1 MTKEELEHNHIKEIA
16 ENYVNE
22 CWGTYLDLGEVD
34 LVLAG
39 IGVAKIISKEK
50 EERIKELEK
59 ENAELKEKLGDVQMQ
74 KAGEKSDLVWKL
86 KTANEQKSEQ
96 LTNAKEIIKDL
107 LSLKSTVS
115 SAEDV
120 KKRFSVRER
129 AEDFLKENET

>member
-59 ENAELKEKLGDVQMQ
+59 ENAELNNFIMQSKKDGISPVNTLIIKNLG
-74 KAGEKSDLVWKL
+74 
-86 KTANEQKSEQ
+86 NQ
-96 LTNAKEIIKDL
+96 LTKAKEIIKDL

-120 KKRFSVRER
+120 RKRFSVRER